1 MPRNLE
7 ILDRDDWFLRE
18 GMRGDGNVG
27 YPIYY
32 RHAITYSI
40 AINIIKGEKPDWM
53 AQQVDNLIKTLEA
66 DNYYQCKGFI
76 ELYPFAGNP
85 FAGTAFAKGTNKIPK
100 GFVLVDQTD
109 SYYPLMFYGESDDR
123 DGKPRVSALKYSL
136 SSIKD
141 GLEKIYHKLSELRDR
156 TEWTFDFQNELWE
169 IYPGKPNS

>member
-40 AINIIKGEKPDWM
+40 AINIIKGEKHDWM
-53 AQQVDNLIKTLEA
+53 AQQVDNLIKTLEE

-76 ELYPFAGNP
+76 ELYPFAG
-85 FAGTAFAKGTNKIPK
+85 TSLAKGTNKIPK

-109 SYYPLMFYGESDDR
+109 SYYPLMFYGESDER

-141 GLEKIYHKLSELRDR
+141 GLEKIYNKLSELRDK
-156 TEWTFDFQNELWE
+156 TELTFDFQNELWE
-169 IYPGKPNS
+169 IYPDKPNS